1 MFLLGQITEVAE
13 GARRRLTGGSGT
25 PLAPVA
31 PSRPRFR
38 LAKAYLAT
46 VRVLASYLALR
57 LRRPLLAP
65 DVYEQ
70 RVLDCHRINARRVE
84 RTILE
89 LGGLFIKV
97 GQLISILANFLPEE
111 FRREL
116 EGLQDQLPARPV
128 EQIVERIETEFG
140 RGPNQLFAWWSPEPI
155 ASASLA
161 QVHEARLHDGR
172 RVAIKVQ
179 HADIDEIVQLDL
191 TAIRRILRIV
201 QFFTRVRGLESYH
214 SEVRAMILEELDFRK
229 EAEHIGVI
237 ASHFEDDP
245 MVDFP
250 AVVPELS
257 TERVLTTELVD
268 GTKVTDLAQLE
279 RRGIDRSALAQ
290 RILTAYC
297 QMIFVDG
304 VYHADP
310 HPGNILVRAD
320 GGVVFVDFGAVG
332 ELSPQ
337 MKEGIPQFLEGVIKR
352 DPPKITTAMRRMGF
366 VARADADAEREEG
379 DIAERVIE
387 YFQRRFLEQV
397 SIESFSLRD
406 VQVDVKAKA
415 EMLADLRKLDVSF
428 RELTRTFQVPKDWVL
443 LERTVLLLLGL
454 CTTLDPAM
462 NPMRTIQPYLEEFV
476 LGPGQDRDWV
486 SLVRSAVKDMA
497 LSVLTLPEGVNRF
510 VARANRGDLQVR
522 VEGLRDSASLV
533 YAAAQ
538 QLVFGVLAAGAAVI
552 AYLSR
557 VRGDTAI
564 STGASLTAALLLAG
578 VLASIISARRW
589 RGRRRR

>member
-1 MFLLGQITEVAE
+1 MPS
-13 GARRRLTGGSGT
+13 TGST
-25 PLAPVA
+25 
-31 PSRPRFR
+31 SRFR
-38 LAKAYLAT
+38 VAKAYLAT
-46 VRVLASYLALR
+46 LRVLASYGILR
-57 LRRPLLAP
+57 LRRPLLTP
-65 DVYEQ
+65 DAYE
-70 RVLDCHRINARRVE
+70 RRLEEKHRANARRVE

-116 EGLQDQLPARPV
+116 EGLQDQLPARPI
-128 EQIVERIETEFG
+128 EQIVARIEMEFG
-140 RGPNQLFAWWSPEPI
+140 QPPERVFAWWDPEPL

-179 HADIDEIVQLDL
+179 HADIDQIVQLDL
-191 TAIRRILRIV
+191 RAIRRILGIV

-214 SEVRAMILEELDFRK
+214 SEIRSMILEELDFRQ
-229 EAEHIGVI
+229 EAAHIERI
-237 ASHFEDDP
+237 ASHFVDDP
-245 MVDFP
+245 LVSFP

-257 TERVLTTELVD
+257 TSRVLTTELVEA
-268 GTKVTDLAQLE
+268 TKVTDLAELE
-279 RRGIDRSALAQ
+279 RRGVDRSLLAQ

-310 HPGNILVRAD
+310 HPGNLLVRDD
-320 GGVVFVDFGAVG
+320 GGIVFVDFGAVG

-352 DPPKITTAMRRMGF
+352 DAPRITSALRRMGF
-366 VARADADAEREEG
+366 VARETATDGVAEET
-379 DIAERVIE
+379 DVAERVIE

-397 SIESFSLRD
+397 SIDSFSLRD
-406 VQVDVKAKA
+406 VQVDVKTKM
-415 EMLADLRKLDVSF
+415 EMIADFRRLDVSF
-428 RELTRTFQVPKDWVL
+428 RELTRVFQVPRDWVL
-443 LERTVLLLLGL
+443 LERTILLLLGL

-476 LGPGQDRDWV
+476 LGRDRDWV
-486 SLVRSAVKDMA
+486 SLVRGAVKDMS
-497 LSVLTLPEGVNRF
+497 LSLLTLPEGIGRLVS
-510 VARANRGDLQVR
+510 RANRGDLQVR
-522 VEGLRDSASLV
+522 VHGLRESANLL

-538 QLVFGVLAAGAAVI
+538 QLLFGLLTAGASII

-557 VRGDTAI
+557 VRGDTVVA
-564 STGASLTAALLLAG
+564 TGALIAAAVFLICALVSMITTRKL
-578 VLASIISARRW
+578 
-589 RGRRRR
+589 RGKGR

>member
-1 MFLLGQITEVAE
+1 
-13 GARRRLTGGSGT
+13 
-25 PLAPVA
+25 
-31 PSRPRFR
+31 
-38 LAKAYLAT
+38 
-46 VRVLASYLALR
+46 
-57 LRRPLLAP
+57 LLAP

-70 RVLDCHRINARRVE
+70 RVLECHRINARRVE

-352 DPPKITTAMRRMGF
+352 DAPKITTAMRRMGF

-379 DIAERVIE
+379 DVAERVIE

-406 VQVDVKAKA
+406 VQVDVRAKT

-476 LGPGQDRDWV
+476 LGPGEDRDWV

-522 VEGLRDSASLV
+522 VEGLRDSANLV

-557 VRGDTAI
+557 VRGDRAI